1 VGKRA
6 RSAADPMMVDLRE
19 ALKDLARSLFD
30 PYRPELHYMRG
41 PGPKWHAKH
50 DRAPLDSYDALTAF
64 VPLRSDATLHSCHCA
79 VIGDGGGRSVSH
91 LASRPSPSYSTR
103 TRHLMENRSFNR

>member
-6 RSAADPMMVDLRE
+6 RSAVDPMVVDLRE

-50 DRAPLDSYDALTAF
+50 DRAPLDPYDAPTAF
-64 VPLRSDATLHSCHCA
+64 GPLRSDAT
-79 VIGDGGGRSVSH
+79 
-91 LASRPSPSYSTR
+91 
-103 TRHLMENRSFNR
+103 

>member
-1 VGKRA
+1 MGKRA
-6 RSAADPMMVDLRE
+6 RSAADPRVVDLRE

-50 DRAPLDSYDALTAF
+50 DRAPLDSCDSYDALTAF
-64 VPLRSDATLHSCHCA
+64 VPLRSDAT
-79 VIGDGGGRSVSH
+79 
-91 LASRPSPSYSTR
+91 
-103 TRHLMENRSFNR
+103 

>member
-6 RSAADPMMVDLRE
+6 RSAADPMVVDLRE
-19 ALKDLARSLFD
+19 ALKDLTRSLFD

-50 DRAPLDSYDALTAF
+50 DRAPLGSYDALTAF
-64 VPLRSDATLHSCHCA
+64 VPLRSDAT
-79 VIGDGGGRSVSH
+79 
-91 LASRPSPSYSTR
+91 
-103 TRHLMENRSFNR
+103 